1 MKYACILDQKMKIKT
16 KLIVGFSIITL
27 LILIIALIAINSSKK
42 VHETFQE
49 LEEDIIP
56 GAIAMGDM
64 EGYVQEIKAI
74 TFSYIISNN
83 RSNINN
89 TLGIKISG
97 KECLLEAIESLEVA
111 VAMHKAHEIHIG
123 IEEQK
128 LAEELEL
135 NAQKLSSATLKI
147 IEEKDKGTD
156 TDILI
161 NNLFENFGPHFRLL
175 INQIKEHKAVHLEEL
190 EEAMGIVSQIERLS
204 YKIILISCFIIIILA
219 FITNRWVS
227 FSIIKPLSKLTKGV
241 EMIGKGDMNHKIKVK
256 SNDEI
261 TELAT
266 AFNKMTNDLTKSKK
280 DLQKYNQK
288 LEKSVQERT
297 KELQSKMKEL
307 ERFNRI
313 MVDRE
318 IKMIDL
324 KKKIKELEGNK

>member
-1 MKYACILDQKMKIKT
+1 MRIKT

-83 RSNINN
+83 SLDSEKSR
-89 TLGIKISG
+89 KD
-97 KECLLEAIESLEVA
+97 CLLEAIESLEVV

-128 LAEELEL
+128 LAGELEL
-135 NAQKLSSATLKI
+135 NAQKLSSAALKI

-161 NNLFENFGPHFRLL
+161 KNLFEDFGPYFKLL
-175 INQIKEHKAVHLEEL
+175 INQTREHKAVHQQEL
-190 EEAMGIVSQIERLS
+190 EEAMRSVSQIERFS
-204 YKIILISCFIIIILA
+204 YKIILMSCFIIIILA

-227 FSIIKPLSKLTKGV
+227 FSIVKSLSKLTKGV
-241 EMIGKGDMNHKIKVK
+241 GKIGRGDMKHKIDVE
-256 SNDEI
+256 SNDEVA
-261 TELAT
+261 ELAT

-280 DLQKYNQK
+280 DLKKYNQK
-288 LEKSVQERT
+288 LEKSVKERT